1 MKSHNPAYI
10 RFLNYLEAIER
21 VDVKRL
27 NAIEEQ
33 LLDYIALA
41 YVQER
46 ELLVGD
52 LIALSQF
59 GSQATLHGRLKNLVA
74 MGYVRLVENKTDG
87 RKKQVIPTSK
97 ADKRYEKLS
106 SYLEKAAKDVA
117 KGC

>member
-1 MKSHNPAYI
+1 MKSINLAYI
-10 RFLNYLEAIER
+10 RFLNYLEALDR
-21 VDVKRL
+21 VDVKKL

-41 YVQER
+41 YTKDR

-59 GSQATLHGRLKNLVA
+59 GSQATLHGRLKNLIA
-74 MGYVRLVENKTDG
+74 MGYVKFVENKLDG
-87 RKKQVIPTSK
+87 RKKQVIPTAK
-97 ADKRYEKLS
+97 ADKYYEKLS
-106 SYLEKAAKDVA
+106 SYLEKAAKDAA

>member
-41 YVQER
+41 YVQDR

-74 MGYVRLVENKTDG
+74 MGYVKLVENKADG

-97 ADKRYEKLS
+97 ADKHYEKLS
-106 SYLEKAAKDVA
+106 SYLERAAKDA
-117 KGC
+117 A